1 MPVNVSESEILF
13 LSSIFLFQIRI
24 VYLHQIPLIIPTLR
38 NNIILLLLRLI
49 MNQSCMFVMLG
60 LTITGTKVITLLV
73 GGYASN
79 VKKEITN
86 FPPPLKR
93 TFCNYQFS
101 ARSAVFLWAEGLLM
115 GSKLFIR
122 SPKEGWFCNFF
133 LGEGGVQRPPS
144 IFSTPQQIGLSRENK
159 NLLTF
164 KLFKV

>member
-1 MPVNVSESEILF
+1 MRMEKVSKIVTLENFKLMLQQLVRQTRLGLFHQFLMPVNVSESEILF

-115 GSKLFIR
+115 GSKLFITYKV
-122 SPKEGWFCNFF
+122 PKGRMV
-133 LGEGGVQRPPS
+133 L
-144 IFSTPQQIGLSRENK
+144 
-159 NLLTF
+159 
-164 KLFKV
+164 